1 MFAVFDNMQKMLYT
15 ESVEKHHKKESHMH
29 DSSNS
34 FITAIIMNWKYAFQF
49 LREEME
55 PIRMLSNAAG
65 IICNGEPQEQEG
77 FYKGWKPGIQGINN
91 NSDNVTT
98 ARLWYNLSKAS
109 AQTACS
115 KSSKVKRRSST

>member
-15 ESVEKHHKKESHMH
+15 ESVQKHHKKGSHTH

-91 NSDNVTT
+91 NSMSLLRDYGITSPKH
-98 ARLWYNLSKAS
+98 RP
-109 AQTACS
+109 
-115 KSSKVKRRSST
+115 RRHAVRAPK